1 VGGRGSGGRDPSNVP
16 RLATLVRAIAA
27 LLALCLVVVAGV
39 GVYAALGDLSAAA
52 RFGTE
57 RWDAPVSDDQTRQ
70 TFVVSPGQSA
80 VDIGSELSAR
90 GLIRSPLVFRLLV
103 EARGVGNQIESGE
116 YHLSPAMSTNE
127 MISVLSHGASRSG
140 VTLTIPEGWRAE
152 QTAQKLEALGLSS
165 AADFLALVHNPGGLE
180 LPDSI
185 PAGQS
190 IEGYLFPD
198 TYDIAKDADARK
210 LAQMMVRQFDRKLN
224 PQLRQRA
231 AGNGL
236 FVHQVVTLASI
247 VEREAAR
254 PAEQPIIASV
264 YLNRLNNNMPLQAD
278 PTIQFAVATADP
290 ARALEIGFWKRE
302 LTRDDLQVSSAYN
315 TYLIHGLPP
324 GPICSPGLD
333 AVEAVLNPSQ
343 TDYYYFVARGDGSH
357 AFARTEAEHRAN
369 VERHQASQ

>member
-1 VGGRGSGGRDPSNVP
+1 
-16 RLATLVRAIAA
+16 
-27 LLALCLVVVAGV
+27 
-39 GVYAALGDLSAAA
+39 
-52 RFGTE
+52 
-57 RWDAPVSDDQTRQ
+57 
-70 TFVVSPGQSA
+70 
-80 VDIGSELSAR
+80 
-90 GLIRSPLVFRLLV
+90 
-103 EARGVGNQIESGE
+103 
-116 YHLSPAMSTNE
+116 
-127 MISVLSHGASRSG
+127 
-140 VTLTIPEGWRAE
+140 
-152 QTAQKLEALGLSS
+152 
-165 AADFLALVHNPGGLE
+165 LE

-231 AGNGL
+231 ASNGL
-236 FVHQVVTLASI
+236 SVHQVVTLASI

-315 TYLIHGLPP
+315 TYLVHGLPP